1 MVIVVVVVV
10 VVVVDDDNNI
20 DDDCVCVGVCKLNGR
35 FGWSVV
41 LLDFNADGQ
50 QDLVVGAPSDDSS
63 QLSYHGAVYVYLA
76 QRGHTLYSTQR
87 RHTLHREIIY
97 TD

>member
-1 MVIVVVVVV
+1 MVVVVVV
-10 VVVVDDDNNI
+10 VVVVVNDD
-20 DDDCVCVGVCKLNGR
+20 DDDCVCIGVCKLNGR

-41 LLDFNADGQ
+41 LLDFNADGL

-76 QRGHTLYSTQR
+76 QRGHTLSTQPDVVIR
-87 RHTLHREIIY
+87 CIVR
-97 TD
+97 